1 MYCRNSFT
9 SCYFEM
15 EHVFNVNSLV
25 KSKTLHCGSML
36 DKIS

>member
-1 MYCRNSFT
+1 
-9 SCYFEM
+9 M